1 MFSHTCILDK
11 ELGFEDSFFRLLRLE
26 CRFWFTRD
34 QQSHDRVSI
43 SAVRWCLYS
52 HRSMLQC
59 ANSLVTVTRQV
70 QQSPTRDGHVHCS
83 SNTRHVASVINILDH
98 YMSTLVKVKNE
109 SEHIQRQF
117 GIFSIILQVPLDD
130 VFDNLKDLL
139 LERQLSSFSDQAHLV
154 I

>member
-11 ELGFEDSFFRLLRLE
+11 KFCFKDCFFILLRVE

-34 QQSHDRVSI
+34 QQSHDRVRI
-43 SAVRWCLYS
+43 SAARWCLYS

-59 ANSLVTVTRQV
+59 ANSLETVTRQV
-70 QQSPTRDGHVHCS
+70 QQCPTRDIHVHCR

-98 YMSTLVKVKNE
+98 QMSTLEQVNNE

-117 GIFSIILQVPLDD
+117 GIFSILQVPLED

-139 LERQLSSFSDQAHLV
+139 
-154 I
+154 